1 MADIELYVHIPFC
14 VKKCDYCDFLSGVYN
29 TTIQHEYSLAL
40 AEEIKF
46 LGRQFPDDTVATVYI
61 GGGTPSWLSEDDMAI
76 IMNAVNTAFHISN
89 DSEITI
95 EVNPGTVTVD
105 KIRFYRTLDI
115 NRVSIG
121 LQSAN
126 DDELKILGRIHTYER
141 FLYSYDAIRKGNM
154 HDVNVDVMTGLPY
167 QTTEKLG
174 RTLAAVTA
182 LRPEHISAY
191 SLIIEKGTPFYERY
205 RFDEVKQHA
214 GMQTEALPGDEESYN
229 LYRYAIDYLEK
240 RRYSRYEISN
250 YCRDDFYRCIHNVGY
265 WKRVP
270 YIGVGIGAAS
280 LYAEHRMKN
289 MTDIHEYIKLAN
301 TLNKPGFTHTPL
313 NETNPIHSP
322 LWIEDNS
329 LSREDAMS
337 EFMYLGLRMLEG
349 ITRNEFR
356 DAFNIDIETIYGPVL
371 QSLKNQNLLTI
382 DGGHIKLTDLGI
394 DVSNQVLAC
403 FLL

>member
-1 MADIELYVHIPFC
+1 MAEIELYVHIPFC
-14 VKKCDYCDFLSGVYN
+14 VKKCDYCDFLSGVYS

-40 AEEIKF
+40 AQEIKF
-46 LGRQFPDDTVATVYI
+46 LGRQLTNDTIKTVYI
-61 GGGTPSWLSEDDMAI
+61 GGGTPSWLSENDMAI
-76 IMNAVNTAFHISN
+76 IMDAVNSCLHISA
-89 DSEITI
+89 DSEITM

-105 KIRFYRTLDI
+105 KVRSYRSMGV
-115 NRVSIG
+115 NRMSVG

-126 DDELKILGRIHTYER
+126 DDELELLGRIHTYER

-154 HDVNVDVMTGLPY
+154 HDVNIDIMTGLPY

-240 RRYSRYEISN
+240 KRYSRYEISN

-280 LYAEHRMKN
+280 LYGEHRMKN
-289 MTDIHEYIKLAN
+289 MTDIHEYIALAN
-301 TLNKPGFTHTPL
+301 KLNAIGFNYTPL
-313 NETNPIHSP
+313 TETNPIHSP
-322 LWIEDNS
+322 FWIEDTP

-337 EFMYLGLRMLEG
+337 EFMYLGLRMIEG
-349 ITRNEFR
+349 VTRDEFR
-356 DAFNIDIETIYGPVL
+356 EAFNTDIETIYASVL

-382 DGGHIKLTDLGI
+382 DGGRIRLTDLGI